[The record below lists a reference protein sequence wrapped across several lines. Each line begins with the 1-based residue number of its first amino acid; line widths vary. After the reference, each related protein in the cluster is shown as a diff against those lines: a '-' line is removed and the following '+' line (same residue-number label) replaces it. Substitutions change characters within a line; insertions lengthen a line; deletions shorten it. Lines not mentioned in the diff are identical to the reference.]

1 MQWHSSGTVFDGPW
15 FHYLERRAGIGSLL
29 LVGCLSAGRQELG
42 VTVPGTYSRHRPC
55 GGDQWDEVLL
65 TLLPSQVY
73 SLQQV
78 DRDQACGHQ
87 VTLVFV
93 GRWRVSD
100 DGRQLWLDAG
110 PAGLRHIDIVD
121 RTTFRFP
128 DQPRTESPSP
138 APHLLA
144 HRNRLV
150 PFREPF
156 QLTGLTIVVNQP
168 E

>member
-1 MQWHSSGTVFDGPW
+1 MRWHSSGTVFDWRW
-15 FHYLERRAGIGSLL
+15 FHYLQRAAGLGSLL
-29 LVGCLSAGRQELG
+29 LVGCLSAGHHELG
-42 VTVPGTYSRHRPC
+42 VTVPGTYSSHRPC

-65 TLLPSQVY
+65 TLLPSHVF

-78 DRDQACGHQ
+78 DRDRACGHQ

-110 PAGLRHIDIVD
+110 PAWLRQIDIVD
-121 RTTFRFP
+121 RKRFRFP

-138 APHLLA
+138 TQMLA
-144 HRNRLV
+144 HRTRLV

-156 QLTGLTIVVNQP
+156 QLTGLTIMVNQP